1 MSEDNYYFKAKLAD
15 ENYDRKLLISDLDF
29 DDDFFDSL
37 RLIYPQTGH
46 VGILREENSKG

>member
-29 DDDFFDSL
+29 DDDFLDIRRF
-37 RLIYPQTGH
+37 IYTQTGH
-46 VGILREENSKG
+46 VGILRKENSKG

>member
-29 DDDFFDSL
+29 DDDFLYFFGGVDAEF
-37 RLIYPQTGH
+37 GH